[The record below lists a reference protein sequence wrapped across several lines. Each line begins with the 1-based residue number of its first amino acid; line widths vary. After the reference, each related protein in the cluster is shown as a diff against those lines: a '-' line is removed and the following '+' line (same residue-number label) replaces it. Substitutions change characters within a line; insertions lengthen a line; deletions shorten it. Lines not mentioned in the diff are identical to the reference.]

1 MQVNASEP
9 PEAVLLEV
17 DAGDVSR
24 DDILAE
30 LSETNTVATEGN
42 EVTVLEESTVATP
55 APVLITSAPE
65 AESKSQSKTKTCINL
80 TPLCITKSCFK

>member
-1 MQVNASEP
+1 MQVDASEP
-9 PEAVLLEV
+9 PEAVLPEV

-30 LSETNTVATEGN
+30 LSETNTVATEDN
-42 EVTVLEESTVATP
+42 KVTLLEENTVATQ
-55 APVLITSAPE
+55 APVPITSAPD

-80 TPLCITKSCFK
+80 TPLSLSSNEHF